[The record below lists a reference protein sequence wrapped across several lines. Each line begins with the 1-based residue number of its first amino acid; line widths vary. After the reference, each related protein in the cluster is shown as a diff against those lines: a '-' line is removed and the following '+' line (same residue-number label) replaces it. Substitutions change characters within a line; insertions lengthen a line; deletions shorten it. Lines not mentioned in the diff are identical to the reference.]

1 MIKEHTEDIT
11 ELWKLYRQGIDY
23 QNSIG
28 IRTDI
33 PKYIDFY
40 EGRQWPQPT
49 ERTRNLPR
57 PVINIIKMICRN
69 KKAGILSSK
78 IRLVYKSDTDKAK
91 VEKFNN
97 FAWFIEKEMGQS
109 ALDKSAVEDGVK
121 KGSYFYH
128 YYWDVN
134 AEGKDADKT
143 GALRCE
149 LIDPLNIFFE
159 NPCELDEQKQ
169 GWIII
174 VTRENVEA
182 VKSKADKDALL
193 DDIVADEIENNDY
206 NYKEQDTKK
215 LCTVITRYFK
225 ENGRVL
231 CERATKKTVV
241 NKPFFVV
248 PIKEDAENTAK
259 DKKKAVSKRKEQRHS
274 ELYPIVAGYYEKRD
288 KCIYGLSEIEG
299 LIPNQKAINFQI
311 ALILLNSQQNA
322 TGKYIAVPN
331 ALNGQK
337 ITNEPGQLL
346 IDYSGTGTGI
356 KKMTEQA
363 IHNIPL
369 DIVSTIIN
377 LTRSA
382 SGSSEVMTGET
393 IGANMS
399 GAAIAYLQAQAKM
412 PVDDLRDTFWKVKE
426 KQGKVLAQF
435 YKHFYYEKDFTH
447 EEKGE
452 NNESKNVQDKFSS
465 SEFDSIDF
473 DVVVEA
479 TQGTRSSIASD
490 IYLLDALLKG
500 GNISLEAYIDAYPD
514 EAIGNKSQIKEAI
527 KASQQSELA
536 MTRQMLA
543 ECQAQLKKAEAI
555 IASQNDIVG
564 KVDNIV
570 KECQQTK
577 RLLVEVANEEI
588 ELATQANA
596 EIEAIKQ
603 EAQSKV
609 NEANGKLDKQNQY
622 IMGLLGVPREQAEQ
636 IRQALQRG
644 ELTRKGVAPLSSEE
658 TQQNE

>member
-1 MIKEHTEDIT
+1 M
-11 ELWKLYRQGIDY
+11 
-23 QNSIG
+23 
-28 IRTDI
+28 
-33 PKYIDFY
+33 
-40 EGRQWPQPT
+40 
-49 ERTRNLPR
+49 
-57 PVINIIKMICRN
+57 
-69 KKAGILSSK
+69 
-78 IRLVYKSDTDKAK
+78 
-91 VEKFNN
+91 
-97 FAWFIEKEMGQS
+97 
-109 ALDKSAVEDGVK
+109 
-121 KGSYFYH
+121 
-128 YYWDVN
+128 
-134 AEGKDADKT
+134 
-143 GALRCE
+143 
-149 LIDPLNIFFE
+149 
-159 NPCELDEQKQ
+159 
-169 GWIII
+169 
-174 VTRENVEA
+174 
-182 VKSKADKDALL
+182 
-193 DDIVADEIENNDY
+193 
-206 NYKEQDTKK
+206 
-215 LCTVITRYFK
+215 
-225 ENGRVL
+225 
-231 CERATKKTVV
+231 
-241 NKPFFVV
+241 
-248 PIKEDAENTAK
+248 
-259 DKKKAVSKRKEQRHS
+259 
-274 ELYPIVAGYYEKRD
+274 
-288 KCIYGLSEIEG
+288 
-299 LIPNQKAINFQI
+299 IPNQKAVNFQI

-322 TGKYIAVPN
+322 TGKYVALPN

-346 IDYSGTGTGI
+346 IDYSGTGNGI
-356 KKMTEQA
+356 RKMTEQA
-363 IHNIPL
+363 IHTIPL
-369 DIVSTIIN
+369 EIVSTIIS

-399 GAAIAYLQAQAKM
+399 GAAIAQLQAQAQM
-412 PVDDLRDTFWKVKE
+412 PIDDLRDTFWKVKE

-447 EEKGE
+447 EEKDK

-465 SEFDSIDF
+465 REFDSIDF

-543 ECQAQLKKAEAI
+543 DCQAQLKRAEAI

-588 ELATQANA
+588 GLATQANA

-609 NEANGKLDKQNQY
+609 DEANGKLDEQNQY
-622 IMGLLGVPREQAEQ
+622 IMGMLGIPREQAEQ

-644 ELTRKGVAPLSSEE
+644 ELTRKGVAPLSGEE